1 MRMKHRFHFLILVLI
16 LLASCNKGEQRAKT
30 SPLRKTTITLPAPKL
45 SKSRP
50 ARMLDSLGMVNITEA
65 DSTIVVDLMYSKPSN
80 FTGKV
85 LYHELKEAYLHP
97 KAARALLKAQRL
109 LRKLHSGYRLIVYDA
124 ARPLSIQGE
133 MWNVV
138 KGTSKDIYVSN
149 PAHGGGLHNYG
160 LAVDISIVGDNGK
173 PLDMGTPVDFMGKAA
188 HITKER
194 ELVRKNIISK
204 QALGHR
210 LLLRHVM
217 RQAGFRPLSS
227 EWWHFNYCSRKI
239 AHKYY
244 KPIP

>member
-1 MRMKHRFHFLILVLI
+1 MRYSFYCLILVLI
-16 LLASCNKGEQRAKT
+16 LFVGCNRGEQKAKRPLSRKPIPILQT
-30 SPLRKTTITLPAPKL
+30 SKP

-50 ARMLDSLGMVNITEA
+50 ARMLDSLGMVNIAEV
-65 DSTIVVDLMYSKPSN
+65 DSTIVVDLMYSKPDN
-80 FTGKV
+80 FTSKV

-97 KAARALLKAQRL
+97 KAARALLKAERL
-109 LRKLHSGYRLIVYDA
+109 LRKLHPEYRLIVYDA

-133 MWNVV
+133 MWSVV

-160 LAVDISIVGDNGK
+160 LAVDISIVDGNGK
-173 PLDMGTPVDFMGKAA
+173 PLNMGTPVDFMGKAA
-188 HITKER
+188 HITNEQ

-204 QALGHR
+204 QSLGHR

-217 RQAGFRPLSS
+217 RQAGFHPLSS